1 MIKMKKRGA
10 VYGIIALMLGVA
22 VYLNWSYVST
32 PDDLLVAG
40 QVDREGTA
48 DKAKD
53 GKDQPDSSQDT
64 ASDASADTE
73 AVSAQDYFAQ
83 SRLSREK
90 ARDEAISILK
100 DTLGDEATDEK
111 GKELASTQISQLAE
125 DSVTEAR
132 IESLIKAKGYSEAV
146 VFLGSDSE
154 NVIVA
159 PPQAGFTET
168 DASKIRD
175 IVVAET
181 SLSASQ
187 IKIVE
192 AG

>member
-1 MIKMKKRGA
+1 MMKLKKRGA
-10 VYGIIALMLGVA
+10 VYGIIAVMLGVA

-32 PDDLLVAG
+32 PEDLLVAG
-40 QVDREGTA
+40 QVSSSGQK
-48 DKAKD
+48 DKEEQDNGAAKET
-53 GKDQPDSSQDT
+53 GG
-64 ASDASADTE
+64 AADTE
-73 AVSAQDYFAQ
+73 AVTAADYFAQ

-100 DTLGDEATDEK
+100 ETMGDEETDEK
-111 GKELASTQISQLAE
+111 GKTMASEQISKLAE

-146 VFLGSDSE
+146 VFLGTDSV
-154 NVIVA
+154 NVIIA

-168 DASKIRD
+168 DASKIKD

-181 SLSASQ
+181 SLGADQ
-187 IKIVE
+187 ITIVE